1 MRQVVLAVR
10 DILAAALARPRVLAV
25 ALALAIGV
33 GLAGA
38 AAGYVAAKTGL
49 IYNIRTSAID
59 PMLRA
64 LRARLGKSESY
75 AWETIRVNLG
85 AIDLVRVPLFV
96 DTNAAAPM
104 AAIEELDGHLLFM
117 RRDGQFMAMTP
128 DFEMREIGL
137 ALNMNEDALRAVAI
151 PGLDYTFFRTL
162 DLLAIE
168 TAPHTF
174 QLYASYHRFDAARRC
189 FEVVVSN
196 IDIAVTENGLS
207 AQSGWSDV
215 YKVNPCLPPRTEGKA
230 FAGHQSGGRLV
241 RQGDHILL
249 SIGEFEYD
257 GVHFPVRGSQAPDLD
272 LGRIVRID
280 IATGRADGQLALGLR
295 NPQGLAIDSE
305 GRIWESEHGPR
316 GGDEVNLI
324 RTRGNYG
331 WPIVTFGAQASET
344 PEHWPLN
351 PTPGGHAGYD
361 LPSWVFVPSIGASQI
376 IEPSPQAFP
385 FWGSDMLLGSLRA
398 GTLFVL
404 HLEGDRIMY
413 AEPIPL
419 GDQIRDMINLAN
431 GDIAILSTY
440 GTLILIRA
448 HADEAAAP
456 ISVVYESAAPA
467 AANAGEALFA
477 ARCGSCHSVTGQ
489 AGAGPPLDGVVGR
502 DVAATA
508 FSYSQALRDMSG
520 QWSEDR
526 LVRFIDDPVG
536 AQPGTTMSDPFVT
549 RPEARRIA
557 RYLRGIDQAP
567 TGQAE

>member
-1 MRQVVLAVR
+1 
-10 DILAAALARPRVLAV
+10 
-25 ALALAIGV
+25 
-33 GLAGA
+33 
-38 AAGYVAAKTGL
+38 
-49 IYNIRTSAID
+49 
-59 PMLRA
+59 
-64 LRARLGKSESY
+64 
-75 AWETIRVNLG
+75 
-85 AIDLVRVPLFV
+85 
-96 DTNAAAPM
+96 
-104 AAIEELDGHLLFM
+104 
-117 RRDGQFMAMTP
+117 
-128 DFEMREIGL
+128 
-137 ALNMNEDALRAVAI
+137 
-151 PGLDYTFFRTL
+151 
-162 DLLAIE
+162 
-168 TAPHTF
+168 
-174 QLYASYHRFDAARRC
+174 
-189 FEVVVSN
+189 
-196 IDIAVTENGLS
+196 
-207 AQSGWSDV
+207 
-215 YKVNPCLPPRTEGKA
+215 
-230 FAGHQSGGRLV
+230 
-241 RQGDHILL
+241 
-249 SIGEFEYD
+249 
-257 GVHFPVRGSQAPDLD
+257 
-272 LGRIVRID
+272 
-280 IATGRADGQLALGLR
+280 
-295 NPQGLAIDSE
+295 
-305 GRIWESEHGPR
+305 
-316 GGDEVNLI
+316 
-324 RTRGNYG
+324 
-331 WPIVTFGAQASET
+331 
-344 PEHWPLN
+344 
-351 PTPGGHAGYD
+351 
-361 LPSWVFVPSIGASQI
+361 
-376 IEPSPQAFP
+376 
-385 FWGSDMLLGSLRA
+385 
-398 GTLFVL
+398 LFVL